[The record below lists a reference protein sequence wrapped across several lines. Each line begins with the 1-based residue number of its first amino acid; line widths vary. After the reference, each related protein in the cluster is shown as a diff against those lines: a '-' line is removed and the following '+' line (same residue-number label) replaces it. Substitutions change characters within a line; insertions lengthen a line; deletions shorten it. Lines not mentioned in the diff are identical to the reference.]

1 MKITDQIK
9 APIEEEMILFEEK
22 FFQSMSSKVALLNR
36 ITYYIVNRKG
46 KQMRPMFVFL
56 TAKMLSG
63 GSVHER
69 TYRGAS
75 VIELI
80 RSEERPCRERV

>member
-9 APIEEEMILFEEK
+9 APIEQEMILFEEK

-46 KQMRPMFVFL
+46 KQMRPMF
-56 TAKMLSG
+56 
-63 GSVHER
+63 
-69 TYRGAS
+69 
-75 VIELI
+75 
-80 RSEERPCRERV
+80 